1 MPSLVAWNNRTPEEA
16 RLFNPAF
23 LGSLSYEFVKA
34 FGSKQDGSAPI
45 TLAAVALAISLHA
58 GTRRRL
64 PYSIITSLYE
74 WLQNNEDLLIGFPER
89 TTGLVPY
96 VQEATIFAIAKNV
109 ISIKEGHHLQL
120 GEKKAHFPKGFVDD
134 TTVETRDII
143 DRTKFVGRWFAKSG
157 SESSILAAWGVRP

>member
-1 MPSLVAWNNRTPEEA
+1 MPSLAAWNSRAPEEA

-34 FGSKQDGSAPI
+34 YGSKRDGSAPM
-45 TLAAVALAISLHA
+45 TLAAVALAISLHG

-74 WLQNNEDLLIGFPER
+74 WLQNNEDLLIGFSGR
-89 TTGLVPY
+89 MRGLVPY
-96 VQEATIFAIAKNV
+96 VREATIFAMAQDVIA
-109 ISIKEGHHLQL
+109 IEEGHHLQL
-120 GEKKAHFPKGFVDD
+120 GPKQAHFPKGFTDD
-134 TTVETRDII
+134 TTAETRDII
-143 DRTKFVGRWFAKSG
+143 DRTKFAGRWFAKSG